1 LRKTQE
7 TKTELIGGADV
18 YMPVCRQH
26 YMDGQIV
33 IEATRIVLDL
43 DRSTTAAKALK

>member
-1 LRKTQE
+1 
-7 TKTELIGGADV
+7 
-18 YMPVCRQH
+18 MPVCRQH

-43 DRSTTAAKALK
+43 DRSTVTAKALK